1 MRKYVISSALLIAGI
16 FGTVSI
22 NTQQAQAQVP
32 KLPNE
37 IYDNNTQQTI
47 EVNYHSNKIRHRRTN
62 TKAYFDVILRS
73 KPKKH
78 SFDFSNEETPS
89 IKLVIEKNGRKKVML
104 RNFGLPKIQLLR
116 AQPTAFSPDGR
127 YLIVTLGVLQ
137 SDGYALLVLDSQ
149 RDYKPV
155 KFNSC
160 PKADSTY
167 KGFIS
172 TSQIVFEC
180 SNLGPVSHV
189 EIVNLRNKS
198 KSISRRSVRSA
209 RRLRILPK
217 SWNTVAK
224 ARIFK
229 TQYFN
234 TKSST
239 ISSNSQFPTGKF
251 RNRKWEITLWK
262 RNARIY
268 YQAKSRTTPAS
279 LYLDNGNTSGTSR
292 RKIYTWKNGI
302 YSYQVIWRPNDPNY
316 IRLRVFTPRR
326 ELLNQLLSRS

>member
-1 MRKYVISSALLIAGI
+1 MRKYLISSALLIASI
-16 FGTVSI
+16 FGTVSM
-22 NTQQAQAQVP
+22 NTQQAQAQVL

-37 IYDNNTQQTI
+37 IYDFNTRRTI
-47 EVNYHSNKIRHRRTN
+47 EVNYHSRKIRHLRTN
-62 TKAYFDVILRS
+62 TKAYFDVILRRKGKKNSQEFS
-73 KPKKH
+73 K
-78 SFDFSNEETPS
+78 EETPLM
-89 IKLVIEKNGRKKVML
+89 KLVIERNGTKKVMP
-104 RNFGLPKIQLLR
+104 RNFGLPKTQFYDVR
-116 AQPTAFSPDGR
+116 PTAFSPDGR

-172 TSQIVFEC
+172 TSRIVFEC

-189 EIVNLRNKS
+189 EIVNLRN

-217 SWNTVAK
+217 SWNTVAEP
-224 ARIFK
+224 RVIK

-234 TKSST
+234 AKSST

-326 ELLNQLLSRS
+326 ELLNQLLYRS